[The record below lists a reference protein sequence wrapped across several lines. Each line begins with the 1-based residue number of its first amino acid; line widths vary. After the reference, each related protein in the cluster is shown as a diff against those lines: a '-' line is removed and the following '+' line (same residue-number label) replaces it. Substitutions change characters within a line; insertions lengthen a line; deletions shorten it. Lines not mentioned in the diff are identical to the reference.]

1 MTSPN
6 KRSWEILYTGKG
18 VSLNDFYSQGH
29 FYKRNEL
36 KKKYAKIFSELI
48 ADSGLVPIE
57 KYILTCYFNS
67 RHDTSNVAGMV
78 KMFEDTLAGDH
89 NRRKGFGIYEYPR
102 MIPDDS
108 KKYCLGIEIYPDLEL
123 PANTFK
129 FIIKEQ

>member
-1 MTSPN
+1 MSLN
-6 KRSWEILYTGKG
+6 KRIWQILYTGKG

-29 FYKRNEL
+29 FSKRNEI
-36 KKKYAKIFSELI
+36 KKKYAEIFNKLI
-48 ADSGLVPIE
+48 LEEKVEPIE

-67 RHDTSNVAGMV
+67 RHDTSNVSGMV
-78 KMFEDTLAGDH
+78 KIFEDTLAGVH
-89 NRRKGFGIYEYPR
+89 NRRKGIGFYEYPR

-123 PANTFK
+123 PLNTFK